1 MVVAGADVAV
11 AAQAVGLLAHDEQ
24 QLAVRLEADHSVDD
38 VDAGALELAGPGDV
52 GLLVEAGLDLHDGDD
67 LLAGLGG
74 LDEGVH
80 DRGVA
85 GGAVE
90 GLLDGQDLGVGGG
103 LGHELLDGGGEGV
116 VGVVQQ
122 DVVLAHGGEDVRRGG
137 GLVGGQA
144 RGRHRH
150 EARVLQVGDVQVV
163 ELVEAGQ
170 VQGCGE
176 LEDVVALEAQG
187 AHQVAAGEGGD
198 GVLHLQA
205 HAVAEAAP
213 LELLLHGLEEVLGVV
228 LLDLEVLVAGD
239 PEEVVLQDVHARE
252 EVVEVLADDDLDGD
266 DGAAGGLVR
275 GVELAAGDLDEA
287 RQGVGHLDA
296 GEVLL
301 AAARVAQDDG
311 EVEGQARDVGEG
323 VGRVDRQRGED
334 RVDLVAEVAGQAL
347 LLVGVELVPAQDLH
361 VALGQGRADVLLE
374 EGGLAGGELL
384 GAAGDLGQDLVGVQA
399 GGAHRG
405 DAGLDAAHEPGDAHH
420 VELVQVGGEDRQEPG
435 ALQQGQGVVLGLLQ
449 DALVEVQPGQL
460 PVDEAV
466 LEGLQGRQEI
476 LGVHLGGVGGSG

>member
-1 MVVAGADVAV
+1 MK
-11 AAQAVGLLAHDEQ
+11 EI
-24 QLAVRLEADHSVDD
+24 
-38 VDAGALELAGPGDV
+38 
-52 GLLVEAGLDLHDGDD
+52 
-67 LLAGLGG
+67 
-74 LDEGVH
+74 
-80 DRGVA
+80 
-85 GGAVE
+85 
-90 GLLDGQDLGVGGG
+90 
-103 LGHELLDGGGEGV
+103 
-116 VGVVQQ
+116 
-122 DVVLAHGGEDVRRGG
+122 
-137 GLVGGQA
+137 
-144 RGRHRH
+144 
-150 EARVLQVGDVQVV
+150 
-163 ELVEAGQ
+163 
-170 VQGCGE
+170 
-176 LEDVVALEAQG
+176 
-187 AHQVAAGEGGD
+187 
-198 GVLHLQA
+198 
-205 HAVAEAAP
+205 
-213 LELLLHGLEEVLGVV
+213 
-228 LLDLEVLVAGD
+228 LVASD

-252 EVVEVLADDDLDGD
+252 EVVEVLADDDLNGD

-275 GVELAAGDLDEA
+275 GVELAARDLDEA

-323 VGRVDRQRGED
+323 VGRIDRQRGED

-347 LLVGVELVPAQDLH
+347 LLVGVELIPAQDLH

-399 GGAHRG
+399 GGANRG
-405 DAGLDAAHEPGDAHH
+405 DTGLDAAHEPGDAHH

-466 LEGLQGRQEI
+466 LEGVQGRQEV
-476 LGVHLGGVGGSG
+476 LGVHLGGVSGGGRGRRVGGVGTGRVSRAQ